1 MYLSDKMKKPKVITV
16 KNNKKT
22 SVKIKKLKRKTK
34 YYICIRTYKTV
45 KGKKIGIW
53 DVNNFKIVKTK

>member
-1 MYLSDKMKKPKVITV
+1 MKKPKVITV

-34 YYICIRTYKTV
+34 YYVCLRTYKNV

-53 DVNNFKIVKTK
+53 DENNLKIVKTK